1 MNIYKRKDGRWEG
14 RMSKGKNNNGKRK
27 YKAVFGK
34 SKEEVSKKMAKIRRI
49 ESKSC
54 SITVTQLY
62 GEWHGSIK
70 HKIKESTE
78 ANYTLKANKH
88 ILPVLGDKSVDSI
101 QDSDIYSF
109 IESKQQAGL
118 TNRYIADML
127 AVLKS
132 MFKYAVRI
140 YHIFNPLEGIE
151 MPSTKAPEITLL
163 DEAEQAK
170 LQEYIAQ
177 NQNKATLG
185 VALSMTTGI
194 RVGELTSLQWK
205 DIDLEKR
212 ILTVSKTL
220 QRVQCPSDHAKTKLI
235 ITEPKS
241 EKSRR
246 RIPIP
251 QGMVA
256 FLQKFK
262 GKDSEYILSGKE
274 KPIEPR
280 AMQYRF
286 SKILKNAKLPS
297 VHFHALRHIFASTC
311 IKLGFDVKALS
322 ELLGHSSIEL
332 TLNRYVHSSFEQ
344 KIAYMERLEVSF

>member
-14 RMSKGKNNNGKRK
+14 RMSRGKSSNGKRK

-34 SKEEVSKKMAKIRRI
+34 TREEVSKKMTKIRRI
-49 ESKSC
+49 ESESC
-54 SITVTQLY
+54 SLTVTQLY

-78 ANYTLKANKH
+78 ANYSLKANKH
-88 ILPVLGDKSVDSI
+88 ILPIFGDKLADSI

-194 RVGELTSLQWK
+194 RVGELTALQWK

-220 QRVQCPSDHAKTKLI
+220 QRVQCPGDHAKTKLI

-246 RIPIP
+246 KIPIP
-251 QGMVA
+251 HGMVA

-297 VHFHALRHIFASTC
+297 VHFHALRHMFATRC
-311 IKLGFDVKALS
+311 VKIGFDIKTLS
-322 ELLGHSSIEL
+322 ELLGHSSVEL
-332 TLNRYVHSSFEQ
+332 TLKRYVHSSFER
-344 KIAYMERLEVSF
+344 KIECMSLVSASF